1 MTRRQEIVRELTAH
15 TAGSPQPEARA
26 FAPANVALCKYWG
39 KRDADLN
46 LPVSSS
52 LSISLGSLGTTT
64 ELRLRQ
70 GADHIVSDCLELSPD
85 DKFCTRLSAFLDL
98 FRPDADT
105 GFVVETQNTV
115 PTAAGLASS
124 ASGYAA
130 LVLALDDLFQWQLN
144 REQLSILARL
154 GSGSAARSVYNGFVI
169 WHCGASDGGMD
180 SVAERITDEWPELR
194 VGVVIVSDS
203 EKPISSRE
211 AMARTVA
218 SSPFFDRWKAVAEA
232 DMQQLREAIGN
243 HAFELLGTTAE
254 SNAMAMH
261 ALMLASWPP
270 VLYWTG
276 ATIDVLQRVW
286 ALRED
291 GVPVYCTIDAG
302 PNVKL
307 LFLDEAEARVR
318 EAFEEATI
326 VQPFGE
332 LDERGDWWCYFNR
345 PELSRTS
352 VDRR

>member
-15 TAGSPQPEARA
+15 TTGTPKSEAQA

-46 LPVSSS
+46 LPVTSS

-70 GADHIVSDCLELSPD
+70 GADHIVSDCLELSPA

-105 GFVVETQNTV
+105 GFVVETQNSL

-124 ASGYAA
+124 ASGFAA
-130 LVLALDDLFQWQLN
+130 LVLALDDLFQWQLD

-154 GSGSAARSVYNGFVI
+154 GSGSAARSVYNGFVV
-169 WHCGASDGGMD
+169 WHCGASDCGMD
-180 SVAERITDEWPELR
+180 SVAERITGEWPELR
-194 VGVVIVSDS
+194 VGVVIVEGS
-203 EKPISSRE
+203 EKPIGSRE

-218 SSPFFDRWKAVAEA
+218 SSPFFDRWKTLAET
-232 DMQQLREAIGN
+232 DMQQLRKAIGN
-243 HAFELLGTTAE
+243 HDFELLGTTAE

-261 ALMLASWPP
+261 ASMLASWPP

-276 ATIDVLQRVW
+276 ATIDVLHRVW
-286 ALRED
+286 ALREE

-307 LFLDEAEARVR
+307 LFLDEAETRVR
-318 EAFEEATI
+318 EAFEETTI
-326 VQPFGE
+326 VRPFGA
-332 LDERGDWWCYFNR
+332 LDEGGDWWSYFNR
-345 PELSRTS
+345 PGLSRTS
-352 VDRR
+352 VDQH